1 MSVMSMSN
9 KEFARLDVLLGLEAK
24 RIQVAD
30 ACALLGH
37 GDEASYMATRRHPP
51 DITAQRE
58 G

>member
-1 MSVMSMSN
+1 MLMSN